1 MTGRERREDGSR
13 DGEAPMLAEQLE
25 ATLSEQL
32 GLLGQLD
39 ALGQRQSRLID
50 EDDPDRLLEVLAER
64 QAVID
69 RMEGC
74 ARRLEPLQKRWDGV
88 ARWVDPT
95 ARDRIRQRLES
106 IAGLIESIDRRDA
119 HDRERLE
126 ERRRQIA
133 AELAELER
141 SRRATGA
148 YLPPPE
154 AGPRFKDEEA

>member
-1 MTGRERREDGSR
+1 MTGREPFHQGSE
-13 DGEAPMLAEQLE
+13 GAEASTLAEQLE

-74 ARRLEPLQKRWDGV
+74 ARRLEPLQKRWDGS
-88 ARWVDPT
+88 ARWADPA
-95 ARDRIRQRLES
+95 ARDRIRRRLES
-106 IAGLIESIDRRDA
+106 IAGLIEAIDRRDA

-126 ERRRQIA
+126 ARRRQIA
-133 AELAELER
+133 AELSELER
-141 SRRATGA
+141 SRRAAGA
-148 YLPPPE
+148 YQPPNRPG
-154 AGPRFKDEEA
+154 ARFKDEEA

>member
-1 MTGRERREDGSR
+1 MTGREPFQPGSEG
-13 DGEAPMLAEQLE
+13 GESPTLADQLE
-25 ATLSEQL
+25 AVLSEQL

-74 ARRLEPLQKRWDGV
+74 ARRLEPLQKRWDV
-88 ARWVDPT
+88 SARWADAS

-106 IAGLIESIDRRDA
+106 IAGLIEVIDRRDA
-119 HDRERLE
+119 YDRERLE
-126 ERRRQIA
+126 VRRRQIA
-133 AELAELER
+133 AELADMDR
-141 SRRATGA
+141 SRRATEA

-154 AGPRFKDEEA
+154 PGPRYRDEEA